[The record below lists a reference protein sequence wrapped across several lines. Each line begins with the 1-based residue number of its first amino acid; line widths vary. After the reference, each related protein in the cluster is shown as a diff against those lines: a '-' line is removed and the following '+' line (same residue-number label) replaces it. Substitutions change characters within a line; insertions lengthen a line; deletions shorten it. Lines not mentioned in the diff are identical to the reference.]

1 MLKLDS
7 KDIKKK
13 RTLKVFI
20 EETRKIIT
28 EEGIDNVTIRKVAKK
43 TGYNSATIYNYFDNC
58 NQLIFFASLDF
69 LGEYSQAMPDYIA
82 GAEDEIERFIL
93 MWECFC
99 KYSFENPKI
108 YYSIFTEHIGDA
120 SKILMDNYFKIYPE
134 KLKSADQSLVRMLRS
149 PDLSER
155 ASFASKPLT
164 EKGILT
170 KDQAENMDNMI
181 TYIYHGLLTLM
192 INERTHH
199 NAESALKTISN
210 HIRTIVNNAVC
221 CTKSD

>member
-20 EETRKIIT
+20 EETRKIIDQ
-28 EEGIDNVTIRKVAKK
+28 EGVDNVTIRKVAEK

-58 NQLIFFASLDF
+58 NQLIFFAALDF
-69 LGEYSQAMPDYIA
+69 LGEYSQAMPEYIA
-82 GAEDEIERFIL
+82 DAEDEIERFVL

-108 YYSIFTEHIGDA
+108 YYSIFTEHIGDE
-120 SKILMDNYFKIYPE
+120 SKILMENYFKIYPE
-134 KLKSADQSLVRMLRS
+134 KLKTADQSLVSMLRS

-155 ASFASKPLT
+155 ASFASKPLI
-164 EKGILT
+164 ENNILS
-170 KDQAENMDNMI
+170 KNKVEDMDNMI
-181 TYIYHGLLTLM
+181 TYIYHGLLTLI
-192 INERTHH
+192 INERTKHSS
-199 NAESALKTISN
+199 ETALKTISK
-210 HIRTIVNNAVC
+210 HIRTIVNNSIC
-221 CTKSD
+221 CSQE

>member
-13 RTLKVFI
+13 RTLKIFI
-20 EETRKIIT
+20 EETRKIIN

-69 LGEYSQAMPDYIA
+69 LGEYSQAMPEYISA
-82 GAEDEIERFIL
+82 AEDEVERFIL

-99 KYSFENPKI
+99 KYSFENPQI

-120 SKILMDNYFKIYPE
+120 SRTLMDNYFKIYPE
-134 KLKSADQSLVRMLRS
+134 KLETEDPSLVNMLRS

-155 ASFASKPLT
+155 ASFASRPLI
-164 EKGILT
+164 ENNLLKQS
-170 KDQAENMDNMI
+170 QAEDMDNMI

-192 INERTHH
+192 INERTTHTS
-199 NAESALKTISN
+199 ESALKTISK

-221 CTKSD
+221 CSREE